1 MRIVIVSL
9 MLISSAAV
17 KAQTLLPFSFTDY
30 LHGKTIAATADKKW
44 SVTAYSGV
52 SAGYTFFNGGG
63 ASVVSAPMGLQL
75 NRRLN
80 ENLYA
85 FAGVSLAPAYINF
98 NHSFLTTDPAKG
110 YPANGLFKYN
120 NGLGVYSRA
129 ELGLMYVNDAK
140 TFSVSGSIGVQRS
153 SYPVYPYPQ
162 ANRTKQ
168 NSVTRN

>member
-1 MRIVIVSL
+1 
-9 MLISSAAV
+9 
-17 KAQTLLPFSFTDY
+17 
-30 LHGKTIAATADKKW
+30 
-44 SVTAYSGV
+44 
-52 SAGYTFFNGGG
+52 
-63 ASVVSAPMGLQL
+63 
-75 NRRLN
+75 
-80 ENLYA
+80 
-85 FAGVSLAPAYINF
+85 
-98 NHSFLTTDPAKG
+98 
-110 YPANGLFKYN
+110 LFKYN

>member
-1 MRIVIVSL
+1 MRTVIVSM
-9 MLISSAAV
+9 MLISSVAV
-17 KAQTLLPFSFTDY
+17 KAQVLLPFSFMDY
-30 LHGKTIAATADKKW
+30 MHGKTIAATRDKKW
-44 SVTAYSGV
+44 FVTGYSSV

-63 ASVVSAPMGLQL
+63 ASMVSAPVGLQL

-85 FAGVSLAPAYINF
+85 FAGVSVAPAYLNF
-98 NHSFLTTDPAKG
+98 NHSFITNDAAKG
-110 YPANGLFKYN
+110 YPNNELFHYN

-140 TFSVSGSIGVQRS
+140 TFSISGSIGVQRS

-168 NSVTRN
+168 NAVTRN

>member
-17 KAQTLLPFSFTDY
+17 KAQTVLPFYFTDY

-98 NHSFLTTDPAKG
+98 NHSFLSSPVNKTNQN
-110 YPANGLFKYN
+110 NGLFKSN
-120 NGLGVYSRA
+120 RFDLYSRV
-129 ELGLMYVNDAK
+129 ELGLMYINDAR

-153 SYPVYPYPQ
+153 NYPLFPYQ
-162 ANRTKQ
+162 YVRDARRTAAR
-168 NSVTRN
+168 SVN